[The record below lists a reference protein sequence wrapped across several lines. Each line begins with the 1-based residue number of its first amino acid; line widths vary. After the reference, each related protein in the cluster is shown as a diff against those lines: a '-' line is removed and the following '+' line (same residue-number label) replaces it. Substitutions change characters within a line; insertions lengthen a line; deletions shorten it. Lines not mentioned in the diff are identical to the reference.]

1 MCQIYI
7 NIFWYFY
14 TVVLRDTDVLPDPP
28 NIILLSSQNII
39 FQFVDQ
45 MLLMMEP
52 FGNGE
57 IDDDVDEIEP
67 TMVSLFSF
75 WHSMS
80 SIIRNRKFEIYR
92 TLVLVMAK
100 IESF

>member
-57 IDDDVDEIEP
+57 IDDDVDEIES

-75 WHSMS
+75 WHCMS

>member
-1 MCQIYI
+1 M
-7 NIFWYFY
+7 
-14 TVVLRDTDVLPDPP
+14 LPDLP

-39 FQFVDQ
+39 LQFADQ

-57 IDDDVDEIEP
+57 IDDDVDEIQP

-75 WHSMS
+75 
-80 SIIRNRKFEIYR
+80 
-92 TLVLVMAK
+92 
-100 IESF
+100 

>member
-1 MCQIYI
+1 M
-7 NIFWYFY
+7 
-14 TVVLRDTDVLPDPP
+14 LPDPP

-57 IDDDVDEIEP
+57 IDDDVDEIES

-75 WHSMS
+75 DTVCPLLLEIENLKFIGHSC
-80 SIIRNRKFEIYR
+80 
-92 TLVLVMAK
+92 
-100 IESF
+100 

>member
-57 IDDDVDEIEP
+57 IDDDVDEIESI
-67 TMVSLFSF
+67 MVSLFSF

>member
-57 IDDDVDEIEP
+57 IDDDVDETES

-80 SIIRNRKFEIYR
+80 STIRNRKFEIYR

>member
-1 MCQIYI
+1 M
-7 NIFWYFY
+7 
-14 TVVLRDTDVLPDPP
+14 LPDPP

-57 IDDDVDEIEP
+57 VDDDVDEIES

-75 WHSMS
+75 
-80 SIIRNRKFEIYR
+80 
-92 TLVLVMAK
+92 
-100 IESF
+100 